1 MLLLVQLPPSAAI
14 GILAALTGLALAALA
29 LRAIAK
35 AVAQAVAQDE
45 RD

>member
-1 MLLLVQLPPSAAI
+1 MLLLIQLPPSAAI
-14 GILAALTGLALAALA
+14 GILAAILGLGLVCGAALA

-35 AVAQAVAQDE
+35 AVAQDE